1 MLNVYTKAPT
11 SLVAFVGLVLVV
23 PHLLNFH
30 RFAILV
36 SRVVVAE
43 LQGLYISRP
52 ARVQFFFYVS
62 PLSYKIIPPMKSSI
76 ITSDTD
82 NDKDGDNNK

>member
-52 ARVQFFFYVS
+52 ARVQFFFSVC

>member
-52 ARVQFFFYVS
+52 ARVQFFFSVC
-62 PLSYKIIPPMKSSI
+62 PLSYKNKSSI